1 MVKIQIV
8 SDLHLEFV
16 GNNFQNILKPS
27 APILFLL
34 GDICACGTEPDFI
47 TYKEFMRYIAPKFK
61 YIFHVPGN
69 HEYYTSGNTNIMYK
83 HTIPGVDAKIRK
95 FLKDYSNIFYLN
107 NNTVKI
113 KLNLKTYVFIGATL
127 WTGIRNNDRKKVET
141 MMNDYTYL
149 YVPNI
154 RPKNLSE
161 TQKKTWK
168 TIRRYNIT
176 DMSRYHEN
184 SLAYIIREIKKV
196 KPNEIGII
204 LTHHKPYRSKS
215 IEDIITQAYETD
227 ILGSIIK
234 PPPNITLWGYGHTHV
249 KDDTYISNVR
259 VVSNPKGYPSQKTK
273 YVPDY
278 NVNV

>member
-8 SDLHLEFV
+8 SDLHLEFR

-69 HEYYTSGNTNIMYK
+69 HEYYTSGNTNIMHK

-113 KLNLKTYVFIGATL
+113 QLNRKTYVFIGATL
-127 WTGIRNNDRKKVET
+127 WTGIRHKDRKKVET

-161 TQKKTWK
+161 LQKKTWK
-168 TIRRYNIT
+168 PIRRYNIT
-176 DMSRYHEN
+176 DMSRYHAN
-184 SLAYIIREIKKV
+184 SLAYIIREIEKV

-234 PPPNITLWGYGHTHV
+234 PPHNIKLWGYGHTHV
-249 KDDTYISNVR
+249 KDDISISNVR
-259 VVSNPKGYPSQKTK
+259 VVSNPKGYPSQKTN

-278 NVNV
+278 IVNV